1 MGQAVLR
8 TSLGIPGSRPDQPR
22 NPWLQTWPASHA
34 TPPHQISSNQSS
46 MEHASLG
53 GAGAE
58 AKGWEYLLGAQCF
71 SYILY
76 NNPER
81 PSTLLPHFTE
91 GKTET
96 QREVTCL
103 SLPRDGEE
111 AGIACPD
118 QASSKPALLWELFPA
133 TEKRAAHQVSHLPV
147 LLHFRMPQSFS
158 KNSSNSGSSARRS
171 WLPSMAKKT
180 AAPTSA

>member
-1 MGQAVLR
+1 M
-8 TSLGIPGSRPDQPR
+8 D
-22 NPWLQTWPASHA
+22 HA
-34 TPPHQISSNQSS
+34 
-46 MEHASLG
+46 ALG

-58 AKGWEYLLGAQCF
+58 AKGWEHLLDFQCF

-81 PSTLLPHFTE
+81 PSALLSHFTE

-111 AGIACPD
+111 AGKGLPD
-118 QASSKPALLWELFPA
+118 QASSKPAVLRGLLPP
-133 TEKRAAHQVSHLPV
+133 TEKRSAHQVSHLPV

-158 KNSSNSGSSARRS
+158 KNSSNSGSSALRS
-171 WLPSMAKKT
+171 WLPSMAEKT